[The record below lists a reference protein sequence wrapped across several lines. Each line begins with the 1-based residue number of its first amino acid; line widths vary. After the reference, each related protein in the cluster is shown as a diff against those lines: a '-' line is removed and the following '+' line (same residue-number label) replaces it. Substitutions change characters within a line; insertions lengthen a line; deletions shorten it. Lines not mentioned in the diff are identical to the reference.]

1 MYMELRKCWHMFPML
16 IEYYLLIQTFDM
28 IQTAYYL
35 KYLAFFV
42 VGSDCLRLYN
52 PNINNL
58 FVKSK
63 FLKKDEYDSI
73 SASTYYFIS
82 IYVNIL
88 LGAIYPSAMLYYFI
102 GMVSLAV
109 GDPTAYFIGTT
120 FPLIRLYNGKTLS
133 GTLGC
138 VASCILFNYITIY
151 ICMIYR
157 NDLLVYYNLLT
168 TAEYFAVAC
177 LGAFVSAITEL
188 VSGKYDNL
196 TIAPLTA
203 VSMHIGTNAIL
214 YYKTI

>member
-28 IQTAYYL
+28 IQAAHYL
-35 KYLAFFV
+35 KYLAFLV
-42 VGSDCLRLYN
+42 SGSECLRLYN
-52 PNINNL
+52 PYINNV

-63 FLKKDEYDSI
+63 LLKRDEYDSI

-82 IYVNIL
+82 VYVNIF
-88 LGAIYPSAMLYYFI
+88 LGSVFPYATLYYFI

-120 FPLIRLYNGKTLS
+120 YPLFRLYNGKTLS

-138 VASCILFNYITIY
+138 VASCLCFNYITIY

-157 NDLLVYYNLLT
+157 NDALVYYYMLT
-168 TAEYFAVAC
+168 GAEYFAIAC
-177 LGAFVSAITEL
+177 LGALVSAIVEL

-203 VSMHIGTNAIL
+203 VSMHIGTNALL
-214 YYKTI
+214 YCKSI